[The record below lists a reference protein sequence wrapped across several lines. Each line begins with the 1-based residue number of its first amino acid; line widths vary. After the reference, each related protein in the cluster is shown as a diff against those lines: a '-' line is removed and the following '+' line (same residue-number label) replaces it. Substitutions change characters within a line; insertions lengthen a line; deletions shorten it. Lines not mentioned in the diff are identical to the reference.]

1 MAAIHDLPAGALQ
14 KLSAEFLT
22 GGHTRLWEGWGAAD
36 VVPGYNKLY
45 YLRQGRFSIQV
56 DGVAYTGRPGQLFLL
71 PCNSTQT
78 YSADREPAAE
88 KYWIHCSFPCGDKD
102 LLELVSLPLF
112 VEAED
117 ADYVEWLFAQILETG
132 NAMNLEGLL
141 RQKSLLLT
149 LLAYYIE
156 KAGVAMP
163 VCSRDERFFA
173 VMTYIEEH
181 LADNISVESLAG
193 VAHFHPHYFIRYFR
207 RLTGRSPGDYI
218 ADTRIARARR
228 LLQEDERP
236 IQEIACMTGFK
247 SAGYFSRQFKART
260 GYSPSQSRATARRR
274 CGTGEVEKEEQP

>member
-1 MAAIHDLPAGALQ
+1 M
-14 KLSAEFLT
+14 LST
-22 GGHTRLWEGWGAAD
+22 
-36 VVPGYNKLY
+36 
-45 YLRQGRFSIQV
+45 SIS
-56 DGVAYTGRPGQLFLL
+56 R
-71 PCNSTQT
+71 
-78 YSADREPAAE
+78 
-88 KYWIHCSFPCGDKD
+88 YWIHCSFPCGDKD

-260 GYSPSQSRATARRR
+260 GYSPSQYRATARRR
-274 CGTGEVEKEEQP
+274 CGTGEVEKEGQP

>member
-1 MAAIHDLPAGALQ
+1 M
-14 KLSAEFLT
+14 
-22 GGHTRLWEGWGAAD
+22 
-36 VVPGYNKLY
+36 
-45 YLRQGRFSIQV
+45 
-56 DGVAYTGRPGQLFLL
+56 GVAYTGRPGQLFLL
-71 PCNSTQT
+71 PCKSTQT

-163 VCSRDERFFA
+163 VCSPGR
-173 VMTYIEEH
+173 T
-181 LADNISVESLAG
+181 L
-193 VAHFHPHYFIRYFR
+193 FR
-207 RLTGRSPGDYI
+207 RHDLHRGASG
-218 ADTRIARARR
+218 
-228 LLQEDERP
+228 
-236 IQEIACMTGFK
+236 
-247 SAGYFSRQFKART
+247 
-260 GYSPSQSRATARRR
+260 
-274 CGTGEVEKEEQP
+274 